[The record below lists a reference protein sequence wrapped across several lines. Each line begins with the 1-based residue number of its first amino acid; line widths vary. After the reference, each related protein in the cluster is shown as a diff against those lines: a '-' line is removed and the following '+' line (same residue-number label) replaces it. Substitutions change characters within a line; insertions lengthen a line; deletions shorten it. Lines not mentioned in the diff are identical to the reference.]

1 MRPINLP
8 PFAKGFSLRPIKPVL
23 AGVLLLLGV
32 AFWFG
37 WQLLD
42 VRSPVLAFA
51 PDYVS
56 DYAPEE
62 VAESPAENLDN
73 AAAWEEE
80 PAKTTPP
87 FRQAPETAYQ
97 EADEFD
103 ALDIDYARLEIHP
116 DTAPPAMPEVAAQQA
131 TIALTHHDLA
141 AAARHFSALLAREP
155 HHLEA
160 RLGLAGIALRQGNLL
175 EARSHYQAALA
186 SFPQDA
192 RAGAGMVALLAET
205 NETAPELLENRLRHL
220 IAEQPKVAAPYF
232 VLGNLLAEQGR
243 WQEAEA
249 AYFAAFNLEAH
260 NPDYCFNLAV
270 SLDAL
275 RQGRL
280 AIEYYRAALA
290 AAKVAPAAFD
300 PAIAQKRL
308 AFLET
313 ADEDEAP

>member
-23 AGVLLLLGV
+23 AGVFLVGV

-42 VRSPVLAFA
+42 MRSPVLAFA

-62 VAESPAENLDN
+62 VAESPAENLDG
-73 AAAWEEE
+73 AAAWEEDE
-80 PAKTTPP
+80 PAKTKPP

-116 DTAPPAMPEVAAQQA
+116 DTAPPAAPEAAAQQA
-131 TIALTHHDLA
+131 TTALVRQDLA
-141 AAARHFSALLAREP
+141 AAAQHFSALLAREP

-205 NETAPELLENRLRHL
+205 NEAAPEVLENRLRHL

-232 VLGNLLAEQGR
+232 VLGNILAGQGR

-249 AYFAAFNLEAH
+249 AYFAAFNLEAR

-275 RQGRL
+275 RQGKL

-290 AAKVAPAAFD
+290 AAKDAPAAFD

-308 AFLET
+308 AFLEMP
-313 ADEDEAP
+313 DEDETP